1 MVCACV
7 CVCATTCVCVYGWQR
22 CLCACVSVTMLYV
35 AALRVT
41 CEGVA
46 SHLPHKS
53 KTAWGT
59 RTSCKEQVANN
70 FGLEKTSIHGY
81 WGNSFWISIRL
92 GSPIASL
99 KLTQPQPCQLRAG
112 LCWLTPSCK
121 RCHAIDAAIKFC
133 SQPTTFLN
141 ALIGPSLTQRP
152 AKDRILGSCAALLHG
167 RTATS
172 RHKLNLIEPCCIAVR
187 CAAGARSL
195 CGGEQLDWL
204 SRLCV
209 SCMPM
214 GAYAEAVGRAMSSKQ
229 YLIMSWFNFGAFPHF
244 WLAKKACVQSIWN
257 EAPALTVNEPTLF
270 GENTEP
276 ADICQGQTDTMPSQ
290 KNEEEGW
297 NLSQQ
302 WRLKGRPIKTI
313 SARPLIFMWTTA
325 ARSSIISRELCEAAS
340 EIAGWLLRLRLW
352 RSFPIIW
359 KIKFS
364 RGRRCWEGQLSKERV
379 EVKILPFKL
388 KWMECH
394 YLDDGGTWDQVGPQP
409 YSQAFSCWGLK
420 DKSMTHAGVLPA
432 PKVQAGRNF
441 EQACQ
446 DLRN

>member
-7 CVCATTCVCVYGWQR
+7 CVCVRDDVVCVCVCTGGNGV
-22 CLCACVSVTMLYV
+22 CVCVCACVSVTMLYV

-112 LCWLTPSCK
+112 LTPSCK
-121 RCHAIDAAIKFC
+121 RCHAIDAVIKFC

-195 CGGEQLDWL
+195 CGGEQLD
-204 SRLCV
+204 
-209 SCMPM
+209 
-214 GAYAEAVGRAMSSKQ
+214 
-229 YLIMSWFNFGAFPHF
+229 
-244 WLAKKACVQSIWN
+244 
-257 EAPALTVNEPTLF
+257 
-270 GENTEP
+270 
-276 ADICQGQTDTMPSQ
+276 
-290 KNEEEGW
+290 
-297 NLSQQ
+297 
-302 WRLKGRPIKTI
+302 
-313 SARPLIFMWTTA
+313 
-325 ARSSIISRELCEAAS
+325 
-340 EIAGWLLRLRLW
+340 
-352 RSFPIIW
+352 
-359 KIKFS
+359 
-364 RGRRCWEGQLSKERV
+364 
-379 EVKILPFKL
+379 
-388 KWMECH
+388 
-394 YLDDGGTWDQVGPQP
+394 
-409 YSQAFSCWGLK
+409 
-420 DKSMTHAGVLPA
+420 
-432 PKVQAGRNF
+432 
-441 EQACQ
+441 
-446 DLRN
+446 